1 MDKIVYKKEEKRQ
14 FFICTECAWMSSPW
28 IKNWMN
34 LKIISYTYFAHCELG
49 TLTKRCFMLI
59 LILLGNTAD
68 CKHLHIA
75 WRDVTLQRKTP
86 EKIGTYYTSQFQ
98 ENHNSNI
105 TNSLTCSPHHL

>member
-1 MDKIVYKKEEKRQ
+1 MGKKEYINKKKSTI
-14 FFICTECAWMSSPW
+14 FICTKCAWMSSPW

-49 TLTKRCFMLI
+49 KLTKRCFMLI

-75 WRDVTLQRKTP
+75 WRDVTLQRKNP
-86 EKIGTYYTSQFQ
+86 EKIGTYLLHISI
-98 ENHNSNI
+98 SGK
-105 TNSLTCSPHHL
+105 S

>member
-1 MDKIVYKKEEKRQ
+1 
-14 FFICTECAWMSSPW
+14 
-28 IKNWMN
+28 MN
-34 LKIISYTYFAHCELG
+34 QKLDEPENYFLYTYFAHCELG

-86 EKIGTYYTSQFQ
+86 EKNGMYILHISISGKS
-98 ENHNSNI
+98 
-105 TNSLTCSPHHL
+105 